1 LFHKELEFVLVR
13 PGRSPPLPY
22 ISQYTKFLLL
32 KTIHF
37 FKTVL
42 IQKVKNGF
50 RLNCEA
56 VFFVRKNIFCANS
69 FSCLNLSVLD
79 LF

>member
-42 IQKVKNGF
+42 IQKLKNGF

-56 VFFVRKNIFCANS
+56 VFLSKKNVFCAVSFNS
-69 FSCLNLSVLD
+69 LIFRNLD